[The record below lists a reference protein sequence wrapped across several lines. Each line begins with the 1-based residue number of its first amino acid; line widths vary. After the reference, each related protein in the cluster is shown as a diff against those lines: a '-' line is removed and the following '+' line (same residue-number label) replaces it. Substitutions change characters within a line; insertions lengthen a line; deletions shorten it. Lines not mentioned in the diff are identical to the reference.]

1 MSLHGRNEMKG
12 DAEPA
17 IIQRPEPDATRG
29 TFDLEIGGHKLG
41 FLSYSLDDATMV
53 VDYVQVDPSLRGQ
66 GMGEK
71 LVRAAVEWARANGR
85 KITPICSYA
94 RAVMKRTA
102 EYQDVL
108 QR

>member
-1 MSLHGRNEMKG
+1 MTT
-12 DAEPA
+12 PVTT
-17 IIQRPEPDATRG
+17 IIQRPEADASRG
-29 TFDLEIGGHKLG
+29 TFDLEIGGRKLG
-41 FLSYSLDDATMV
+41 FLSYALDGADEMV

-71 LVRAAVEWARANGR
+71 LVRAAVDWARANGR

-94 RAVMKRTA
+94 RAVIKRTT
-102 EYQDVL
+102 EFHDVW